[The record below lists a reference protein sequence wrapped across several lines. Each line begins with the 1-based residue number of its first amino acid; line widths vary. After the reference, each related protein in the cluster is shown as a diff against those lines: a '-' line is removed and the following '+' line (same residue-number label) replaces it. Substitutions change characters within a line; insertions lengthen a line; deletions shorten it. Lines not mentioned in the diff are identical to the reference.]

1 MAQGGGNHREGHR
14 CPGQRVTI
22 EQMKTIVAILAREM
36 TYTVPPQDLT
46 IDLAR
51 MPALP
56 RSRFVMANVRV

>member
-1 MAQGGGNHREGHR
+1 
-14 CPGQRVTI
+14 
-22 EQMKTIVAILAREM
+22 MKTIVAILAREM